1 MFDHQPE
8 PGSAPVPV
16 RVTHSPHQLD
26 AWALT
31 LSSRGIASRARKSD
45 GTFELYVA
53 AHDVELAIAE
63 LNAVDREERDA
74 RDAAAADASV
84 PRSQPSKHAT
94 LGAVVVALLL
104 LAFFAMTGPRADGG
118 LWFAAG
124 ASDAERVLHGEWWR
138 AVTALTLH
146 ADSAHVVS
154 NVGIGTLVIAA
165 VMRSEGVGF
174 GSALVLASGTAGNLV
189 NAWVHETLHRSVGFS
204 TAVFGALGI
213 LGGLAFI
220 DARRHI
226 KPRRPAWTA
235 LAGSLGLLALFGMS
249 DKDNVDVLAHV
260 FGASA
265 GLFIGLLSAW
275 LQARPKSNSGQ
286 WLAGTTALAA
296 ILTSWW
302 IALSY
307 G

>member
-1 MFDHQPE
+1 MFEHQPE
-8 PGSAPVPV
+8 YGSAPVPV

-45 GTFELYVA
+45 DTFELYVA
-53 AHDVELAIAE
+53 AHDVEFAKAE
-63 LNAVDREERDA
+63 LDAIDREERDA
-74 RDAAAADASV
+74 RRAAAADAAAA
-84 PRSQPSKHAT
+84 RKQLSKHGT
-94 LGAVVVALLL
+94 LGAVVIALLL
-104 LAFFAMTGPRADGG
+104 LAFFAITGPRADGG

-138 AVTALTLH
+138 TVTALTLH
-146 ADSAHVVS
+146 ADSAHVLS

-204 TAVFGALGI
+204 TAVFGAIGI
-213 LGGLAFI
+213 LGGLAFV

-235 LAGSLGLLALFGMS
+235 LAGTLALLALLGMS
-249 DKDNVDVLAHV
+249 EKGSVDVLAHV
-260 FGASA
+260 FGAAA
-265 GLFIGLLSAW
+265 GLCLGLFSAW
-275 LQARPKSNSGQ
+275 LQARPKSSSGQ
-286 WLAGTTALAA
+286 WLAGTGALAA
-296 ILTSWW
+296 VFTSWW
-302 IALSY
+302 IALS
-307 G
+307 

>member
-8 PGSAPVPV
+8 YGSAPVPV
-16 RVTHSPHQLD
+16 RVTHSSHQLD

-45 GTFELYVA
+45 DTFELYVA
-53 AHDVELAIAE
+53 AHDVEFAKAE
-63 LNAVDREERDA
+63 LDAIDREERDA
-74 RDAAAADASV
+74 CRAATANAAVAR
-84 PRSQPSKHAT
+84 PQPSKHST
-94 LGAVVVALLL
+94 LGAVVIAVLLL
-104 LAFFAMTGPRADGG
+104 SFFAITGPRADGG

-124 ASDAERVLHGEWWR
+124 VSDAERVLHGEWWR

-146 ADSAHVVS
+146 ADSAHVIS

-174 GSALVLASGTAGNLV
+174 GSALVLASGTAGNLA

-204 TAVFGALGI
+204 TAVFGAIGI
-213 LGGLAFI
+213 LGALAFV

-235 LAGSLGLLALFGMS
+235 LAGTLALLALFGMS
-249 DKDNVDVLAHV
+249 DKGGVDVLAHV
-260 FGASA
+260 FGAGAGLCVGLFSA
-265 GLFIGLLSAW
+265 G
-275 LQARPKSNSGQ
+275 LQARPKSSSGQ
-286 WLAGTTALAA
+286 WFAGTGALAVVF
-296 ILTSWW
+296 TSWW
-302 IALSY
+302 IALS
-307 G
+307 

>member
-8 PGSAPVPV
+8 PESALIPV

-31 LSSRGIASRARKSD
+31 LSARGIASRAHKMD

-53 AHDVELAIAE
+53 ARDAAYAIAE
-63 LNAVDREERDA
+63 LNAIDGEEREA
-74 RDAAAADASV
+74 RRAAAADAALAR
-84 PRSQPSKHAT
+84 PQLSKHAT

-104 LAFFAMTGPRADGG
+104 LAFFAITGPRADGE

-138 AVTALTLH
+138 TVTALTLH
-146 ADSAHVVS
+146 ADSAHVFS

-174 GSALVLASGTAGNLV
+174 GSVLVLASGSAGNLV
-189 NAWVHETLHRSVGFS
+189 NAWVHQTLHRSVGFS
-204 TAVFGALGI
+204 TAVFGAIGI
-213 LGGLAFI
+213 LGGIAFV

-235 LAGSLGLLALFGMS
+235 LAGTLGLLGLLGMS
-249 DKDNVDVLAHV
+249 EKGSVDVLAHV
-260 FGASA
+260 FGAGA
-265 GLFIGLLSAW
+265 GLAIGLLSAS
-275 LQARPKSNSGQ
+275 LQASPKSNSGQ

-296 ILTSWW
+296 LFTSWW
-302 IALSY
+302 IALS
-307 G
+307 

>member
-8 PGSAPVPV
+8 YGSAPVPV
-16 RVTHSPHQLD
+16 RVTHNLHQLD
-26 AWALT
+26 AWTLT
-31 LSSRGIASRARKSD
+31 LSSRGISSRAHASD

-53 AHDVELAIAE
+53 AHDVELAKAE
-63 LNAVDREERDA
+63 LDAIDREERDA
-74 RDAAAADASV
+74 RRAAAADAAV
-84 PRSQPSKHAT
+84 VRPQPSKHAT

-104 LAFFAMTGPRADGG
+104 LAFYAITGPRADGG

-146 ADSAHVVS
+146 ADSAHVIS

-189 NAWVHETLHRSVGFS
+189 NAWAHETLHRSVGFS
-204 TAVFGALGI
+204 TAVFGAFGI
-213 LGGLAFI
+213 LGGLAFV

-226 KPRRPAWTA
+226 KPRMPAWTA
-235 LAGSLGLLALFGMS
+235 LAGTLALLALFGMS
-249 DKDNVDVLAHV
+249 ENGNVDVLAHV
-260 FGASA
+260 FGAGA
-265 GLFIGLLSAW
+265 GLCLGLLSAW
-275 LQARPKSNSGQ
+275 LQARPKSSSGQ
-286 WLAGTTALAA
+286 WLAGTAALAA
-296 ILTSWW
+296 VFTSWW
-302 IALSY
+302 IALS
-307 G
+307 